1 MVVADSLPP
10 RSRLRRLLGGVRR
23 TLARLGRV
31 LLAILL
37 LTAVASGFGILQTT
51 VIRPAPP
58 PLINDVTQLNPI
70 VVSEVITPT
79 TTDEVIAAVR
89 SHAGPISIGG
99 GRYSM
104 GGQTATG
111 GALQIDMRR
120 MNRVIAF
127 SPAEKWITVQAGA
140 RWRQI
145 QERIDSAN
153 LSIRIMQ
160 TYSNFTV
167 GGSLSVNVHGRYV
180 GLGPLVLSVRR
191 LKIVLADGTLVEASP
206 TVHSDIFY
214 GAVGGY
220 GGLGVIT
227 EATLDLTDNIRVK
240 RHDRRMP
247 ITAYRAFFF
256 DSVRSRPDAVF
267 HNADIYPDAYDEVNA
282 VTYSA
287 TDDSVTVTD
296 RLIPA
301 DRSYAL
307 NRFMF
312 RVISGW
318 PFGKAFR
325 QHVMDPWI
333 FRDEPVTWRNYEA
346 SYDVAELEPASRES
360 ASYVLE
366 EYFVPVERFDEFI
379 PRMRDILR
387 RHDVNVINI
396 SIRHARPDP
405 GTLLA
410 WAKTEMFAFVI
421 YYKQAT
427 DIASR
432 DSVGVWTRELTDAV
446 VSIGGSWYLP
456 YQPHATDAQL
466 LQAYPRAPEFFAL
479 KQQLDP
485 TDKFRNTLWDKY
497 YLPRVDPAAAE
508 LAPAMHDALA
518 ARPGYRRDEGQTFLT
533 HPEWY
538 IVYSSEEYA
547 AWLKER
553 LPTEFPYLAS
563 IGQYWVNY
571 REANA
576 LTRNAYPA
584 NPGYQVMLWVIGTSY
599 SAELALKAVYENT
612 VGRLSGWTAGDALS
626 EEDHYAWEVA
636 ADYGRFIHIRPWY
649 EYRFWPR
656 LTHLWTDAAW
666 WGPHPIR
673 KWERKLFLTG
683 EYGIKA
689 FYAAVITTATHAAY
703 EPEDD
708 KMQMVVTGWSGGRS
722 CADATGATDDICRLE
737 QVDSLHTLVATKR
750 YDEFRDA
757 MLRLAR
763 TEPGVE
769 LREIAGNDDI
779 FLTGIAPSGWDTS
792 HLAGI
797 AAYALPL
804 PTDSTRERVAVRVK
818 VRALLPLLRQLDT
831 GAGLVVDHIYD
842 Y

>member
-1 MVVADSLPP
+1 MVTPVPP
-10 RSRLRRLLGGVRR
+10 RSRFRRLLGGVCRAFR
-23 TLARLGRV
+23 LLGRV
-31 LLAILL
+31 LLAIVL
-37 LTAVASGFGILQTT
+37 LTAVASCFGILQTN

-58 PLINDVTQLNPI
+58 PVINDVTQLNPI
-70 VVSEVITPT
+70 VVTEVITPT
-79 TTDEVIAAVR
+79 TTEEVVAAVR
-89 SHAGPISIGG
+89 SHAGPVSIGG

-120 MNRVIAF
+120 MNRVVAF

-140 RWRQI
+140 RWRQL
-145 QERIDSAN
+145 QERIDSTD
-153 LSIRIMQ
+153 LSIKIMQ

-180 GLGPLVLSVRR
+180 GLGPLVLSVRGIR
-191 LKIVLADGTLVEASP
+191 IVLADGTVVDASP

-214 GAVGGY
+214 GAIGGY
-220 GGLGVIT
+220 GGLGVIV
-227 EATLDLTDNIRVK
+227 EATLELADNIRIR

-247 ITAYRAFFF
+247 ITSYKAFFF
-256 DSVRSRPDAVF
+256 DSVRNQPDAVF

-287 TDDSVTVTD
+287 TDDSVTIPD

-301 DRSYAL
+301 DRSYGL

-312 RVISGW
+312 RVISEW

-325 QHVMDPWI
+325 QHVVDPWI
-333 FRDEPVTWRNYEA
+333 FRGEPVTWRNYEA

-360 ASYVLE
+360 ASYVLQ
-366 EYFVPVERFDEFI
+366 EYFVPVERFDDFV
-379 PRMRDILR
+379 PRMRDIFR
-387 RHDVNVINI
+387 RHDVNVINV

-410 WAKTEMFAFVI
+410 WAKTEVFAFVV
-421 YYKQAT
+421 YYKQGT
-427 DIASR
+427 DVAAR

-446 VSIGGSWYLP
+446 VGVGGSWYLP

-466 LQAYPRAPEFFAL
+466 QAAYPRLPEFFAL
-479 KQQLDP
+479 KQRLDP
-485 TDKFRNTLWDKY
+485 TDKFRNTLWDRY
-497 YLPRVDPAAAE
+497 YLPEVDPAAAE
-508 LAPAMHDALA
+508 LPPPLHDTLA
-518 ARPGYRRDEGQTFLT
+518 TRSGYRRDEGQTFLT

-547 AWLKER
+547 AYLEQH

-576 LTRNAYPA
+576 LTRHPYPA

-599 SAELALKAVYENT
+599 SAELALKSVYENT
-612 VGRLSGWTAGDALS
+612 LGRFSGWTAGHGLS
-626 EEDHYAWEVA
+626 EEDHYAYEVA

-649 EYRFWPR
+649 EYRFWSK
-656 LTHLWTDAAW
+656 LTGLWTEQPW
-666 WGPHPIR
+666 WGPHVIR
-673 KWERKLFLTG
+673 KWERKLFLTT
-683 EYGIKA
+683 EYGVKA
-689 FYAAVITTATHAAY
+689 FYAAAITAATHAAY
-703 EPEDD
+703 APEDD
-708 KMQMVVTGWSGGRS
+708 RMQMVVTGWTGERT
-722 CADATGATDDICRLE
+722 CADTTSPPADVCVVE
-737 QVDSLHTLVATKR
+737 QLDAVHTLVATKR

-757 MLRLAR
+757 MRRLAR
-763 TEPGVE
+763 EQPLVG

-779 FLTGIAPSGWDTS
+779 FLTGVAPAGWDAS
-792 HLAGI
+792 QMPGVPV
-797 AAYALPL
+797 YALPL

-818 VRALLPLLRQLDT
+818 VRELLPLLRQLDVP
-831 GAGLVVDHIYD
+831 GGLVIDHIYD